1 MNLQKGAFGDPSDP
15 ETLIM
20 FWEMMAGQHYPGAAE
35 IRERLEKK
43 RQEQLAQMQMR
54 QQLPQETQAQMPQG
68 AEPMGVPD
76 MAVEDASGNIMSMM
90 DGMTGGVSGGL

>member
-1 MNLQKGAFGDPSDP
+1 MNLQTGAFGDPSDP
-15 ETLIM
+15 ETLIL

-43 RQEQLAQMQMR
+43 RQEQLAQMQM
-54 QQLPQETQAQMPQG
+54 QQALPPEAQTQMPQG

-76 MAVEDASGNIMSMM
+76 MAVEDASGSAMNMM
-90 DGMTGGVSGGL
+90 Q

>member
-1 MNLQKGAFGDPSDP
+1 MNLQTGAFGDPADP

-43 RQEQLAQMQMR
+43 RQAQLAQMQM
-54 QQLPQETQAQMPQG
+54 QQMQQTLPPEAQAQMPQG
-68 AEPMGVPD
+68 AESMGVPD
-76 MAVEDASGNIMSMM
+76 MAVEDAGGSTMEMM
-90 DGMTGGVSGGL
+90 GGLTGGM

>member
-1 MNLQKGAFGDPSDP
+1 MNLQTGAFGDPNDP

-43 RQEQLAQMQMR
+43 RQEQLAQMQM
-54 QQLPQETQAQMPQG
+54 QQLPQETQMPTQQVSDVG
-68 AEPMGVPD
+68 
-76 MAVEDASGNIMSMM
+76 VEDASGSAMNMM
-90 DGMTGGVSGGL
+90 W

>member
-1 MNLQKGAFGDPSDP
+1 MNLQTGAFGDPSDP

-43 RQEQLAQMQMR
+43 RQEQLAQMQMQQM
-54 QQLPQETQAQMPQG
+54 QQLPQETQPAQAQMPTQQVADIG
-68 AEPMGVPD
+68 
-76 MAVEDASGNIMSMM
+76 VEDAGGSSMEM
-90 DGMTGGVSGGL
+90 MW